1 MVNIGNSWDEILK
14 DEFDKEYYQN
24 LRKFLAYEYRKYTV
38 YPDMYDIFNSLK
50 YTAYE
55 DVSVV
60 IIGQDPYH
68 NEGEAHGLSFSV
80 PKGIRTPPSLLNIY
94 KEIRDDL
101 GYEIPSHGCLVSW
114 AEQGVL
120 LLNAT
125 LTVRAGQA
133 NSHQGKGWEIL
144 TDEIIRKLNDRDK
157 PVVFILWG
165 RYARDKKKL
174 ITNYRHLVLEGAHPS
189 PLSASNGFFGGR
201 YFSKA
206 NEFLTE
212 NGIEPID
219 WEIKDGNQ
227 A

>member
-55 DVSVV
+55 DVKVV

-80 PKGIRTPPSLLNIY
+80 PKGIKTPPSLLNIY

>member
-80 PKGIRTPPSLLNIY
+80 PKGIKTPPSLLNIY